1 MCLVGFAHFY
11 SEPRRFLCG
20 GVRRGKNIGRFF
32 PLSSLFPSVLAPF
45 FSPFSPAVVPMHPTF
60 STNWNSILGRWLSN
74 YHKIVINIRHETQ
87 IKFLS
92 VSLSLTLAHYSSC
105 IIQLKQFYFLLIAA
119 KNLDKIMIQLKLG

>member
-1 MCLVGFAHFY
+1 MW
-11 SEPRRFLCG
+11 G
-20 GVRRGKNIGRFF
+20 GSTGQKYWPIF

-119 KNLDKIMIQLKLG
+119 KNLDKIHDTTKAGLRIRFQ